1 MKRVFLILFVLALLP
16 LALRAQSVGQVRYGD
31 QVFST
36 GLPDGYQAS
45 SDFDEETGEEI
56 GVHMPAE
63 RRKKALECIERS
75 FGSVKDYKE
84 GYNGC
89 QGGHILSVTLTHGD
103 KLEFEDGCLK
113 DFYIVT
119 SRFTIDSDMF
129 PGGLRVGRKPPVRAN
144 QGVVLR
150 QDEKDP
156 NSYQFWWENS
166 EVYGHY
172 LLDENGRIK
181 EIWLWTND
189 C

>member
-1 MKRVFLILFVLALLP
+1 MKRAVFLLFVLSLLP
-16 LALRAQSVGQVRYGD
+16 GALRAQAVGLVHYGD

-36 GLPDGYQAS
+36 GLPDGYQPK
-45 SDFDEETGEEI
+45 SDFDEETGDEI
-56 GVHMPAE
+56 GFHMPAE
-63 RRKKALECIERS
+63 RRKKALECIEKT
-75 FGSVKDYKE
+75 FGPVKDYKE
-84 GYNGC
+84 GYNEC
-89 QGGHILSVTLTHGD
+89 QGGHILSVTLTNGD
-103 KLEFEDGCLK
+103 KLDFEDGCLN

-129 PGGLRVGRKPPVRAN
+129 PGGLRVGRKPPVRAKE
-144 QGVVLR
+144 GVVLR

-156 NSYQFWWENS
+156 NDYEFWWEDS

-172 LLDENGRIK
+172 ILDEKGLIK